1 MAKPIEDLAFEDALQ
16 ELSTIVQQLEGGD
29 LKLEETVALYQR
41 GQQLAERCQTL
52 LDEVALRV
60 QQLRPDGEVVAS
72 DLGDVG

>member
-1 MAKPIEDLAFEDALQ
+1 MAKPIEDLAFEDTLQ

>member
-1 MAKPIEDLAFEDALQ
+1 MTKPIEDLAFEEALQ
-16 ELSTIVQQLEGGD
+16 ELSAIVQQLEDGE

-60 QQLRPDGEVVAS
+60 QQLQPDGEVVAS